1 MKQKTYLKGV
11 LVIAVLLFGVM
22 GSLVKADE
30 SLGEKITEY
39 LGITEQTILPD
50 SSFYLSKNL
59 SRRWDRMFTFNASD
73 KVMVD
78 LGKLSELTRELADI
92 HLNSASKNLD
102 NKVYEL
108 YASWSDYLSTDY
120 SRATI
125 SNPSTS
131 GSLEVSLATES
142 LKQLVVINELEK
154 DGLDPVV
161 ANLFRKTAIQNWTL
175 SLGKQGNS
183 RWVSTALEAANK
195 LGDTITKKDMLDS
208 LDKVVFVLDRSS
220 LSNLVKGVIISLAGL
235 NA

>member
-1 MKQKTYLKGV
+1 MKQKAYLKRA
-11 LVIAVLLFGVM
+11 LIAAILLFGVM
-22 GSLVKADE
+22 GGLAKADE

-59 SRRWDRMFTFNASD
+59 SRRWDRIFTFNASD
-73 KVMVD
+73 KVIVD

-92 HLNSASKNLD
+92 HLNNAGKNLD

-108 YASWSDYLSTDY
+108 YADWSDYLSTDY
-120 SRATI
+120 FRATI
-125 SNPSTS
+125 SNPSAN
-131 GSLEVSLATES
+131 GSLEVSIATES

-161 ANLFRKTAIQNWTL
+161 ANLFRKMAIQNWTL

-183 RWVSTALEAANK
+183 HWASTTLEAANE

-208 LDKVVFVLDRSS
+208 LDKVVFVLDKSS
-220 LSNLVKGVIISLAGL
+220 LSNLIKGVIISLAGL